1 MRALQLVT
9 IAALS
14 IAMPIAV
21 EAQDTPGQQST
32 TAASTTTTTQSPEN
46 QWIASGFAG
55 GNFANNAEPSS
66 TAFGGSVGYLW
77 NGKWGAEFDAGFTPD
92 FGLQSNFFGLGIKPM
107 VNTYMANAVAAMPFG
122 LDRRWQ
128 PFIAGGVGAISLRS
142 SLNAADVGAA
152 IDSTFNPDATRFGGD
167 IGGGIM
173 GFMGNWGF
181 KADLQYFRTAGQYQT
196 SASQTVVTP
205 GGTTVSSTTT
215 PGATPPGT
223 TPPGGGGTPPTTG
236 PYVARDTTTSSS
248 SPSSLSE
255 AVLSGLHF
263 WRANIGVALRW

>member
-1 MRALQLVT
+1 M

-14 IAMPIAV
+14 IAVPITA
-21 EAQDTPGQQST
+21 EAQYTPGQQ
-32 TAASTTTTTQSPEN
+32 TTTTATSTNNATQSPDN

-66 TAFGGSVGYLW
+66 TAFGGSIGYLW

-128 PFIAGGVGAISLRS
+128 PFIAGGIGAISLRS
-142 SLNAADVGAA
+142 GLNTEDVGSAL
-152 IDSTFNPDATRFGGD
+152 DSTFNPDATRFGGD
-167 IGGGIM
+167 IGGGVM

-181 KADLQYFRTAGQYQT
+181 KADLQYFRAAGQYQT
-196 SASQTVVTP
+196 SVAPTVVTA
-205 GGTTVSSTTT
+205 GGTTSGTTISGITT
-215 PGATPPGT
+215 PGGGT
-223 TPPGGGGTPPTTG
+223 TPPTTG

-248 SPSSLSE
+248 SPSGLSD

-263 WRANIGVALRW
+263 WRADIGVALRW